1 MKAGASTSAATVV
14 VTRTTI
20 ETVRMAEM
28 DLKASSSLR
37 LASWAT
43 KTGMNVADSTP
54 PSTMS

>member
-1 MKAGASTSAATVV
+1 MKTGASTSAATVV
-14 VTRTTI
+14 VTSTTND
-20 ETVRMAEM
+20 TVRMAEM
-28 DLKASSSLR
+28 DLNASSFLR